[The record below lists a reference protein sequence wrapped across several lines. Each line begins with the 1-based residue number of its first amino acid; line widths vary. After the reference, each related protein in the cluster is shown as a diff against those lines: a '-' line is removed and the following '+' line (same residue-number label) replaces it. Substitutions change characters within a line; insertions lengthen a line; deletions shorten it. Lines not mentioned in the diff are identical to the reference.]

1 MFEKVTANTADSIIS
16 YRNPLLLIKH
26 KMCCNLIYNVE
37 LSSALLMVCVFL
49 TIEDAEKSVDVP
61 FTTTLHFSH
70 VCSLKGLLKLDPSML
85 NVTKQ

>member
-1 MFEKVTANTADSIIS
+1 M
-16 YRNPLLLIKH
+16 
-26 KMCCNLIYNVE
+26 
-37 LSSALLMVCVFL
+37 VFL